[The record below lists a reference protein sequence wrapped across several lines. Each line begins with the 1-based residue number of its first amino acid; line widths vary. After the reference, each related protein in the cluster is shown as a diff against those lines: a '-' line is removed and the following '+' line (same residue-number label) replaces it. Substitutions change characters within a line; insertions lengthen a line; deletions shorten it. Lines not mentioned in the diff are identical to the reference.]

1 MIEWKIAIDSNP
13 KSKTTSSRTYQHDNV
28 QLQIYELFYLGFAQH
43 NLLIFDCEIPL
54 KSFRLPSVVD
64 LYVATCFHKFL
75 IVDLVSVD
83 VC

>member
-28 QLQIYELFYLGFAQH
+28 QLQIYGLFYLGFAQH
-43 NLLIFDCEIPL
+43 KLLIFDCEIPL
-54 KSFRLPSVVD
+54 KGFRLPSIVD

-75 IVDLVSVD
+75 IVDLVPVD
-83 VC
+83 AC